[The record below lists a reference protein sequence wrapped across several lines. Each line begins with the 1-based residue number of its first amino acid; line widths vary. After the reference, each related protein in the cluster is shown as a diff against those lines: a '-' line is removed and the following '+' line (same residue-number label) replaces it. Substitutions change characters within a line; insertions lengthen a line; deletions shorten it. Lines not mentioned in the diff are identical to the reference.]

1 MAIGPFAPPVSQWF
15 ETTLGQ
21 PTPVQAEAWVKIK
34 AGGSVLLIAPTG
46 SGKTLAAFL
55 AGLDRLMFEPKPVT
69 SGVRLLYVS
78 PLKALAVD
86 VERNLRVP
94 LLGIEQMARDAGVA
108 VQVPSIA
115 VRSGDTP
122 AVERAR
128 FRRHPSDIL
137 ITTPESLYLLL
148 ASDASRH
155 LVSVETVILDEVH
168 SVLASKRG
176 AHLALSLERLQA
188 LRPGRPLQR
197 IGLSATVNPVEQAQ
211 TWLGGFD
218 VDAALKVQSRPVDVV
233 NAARPPRLELCV
245 EMPVQELPRSA
256 LPADQKSIWP
266 AIHRP
271 LLELVRQH
279 RSTLIFV
286 NNRGLAERMSA
297 DLNELCGEP
306 LVLAHHGAI
315 ARERRMQIEE
325 DLKRGRL
332 RGLVATSTL
341 ELGIDMGAIDLV
353 VQIESPPSVA
363 SGLQRIGRA
372 GHAVGGVSKGI
383 VFPKFRGDLLAAAA
397 AVQEMRRG
405 RVEALHFPRN
415 PLDVLAQQAV
425 AIVSM
430 GAIDKKEL
438 LRIVRGAGPFGQLSD
453 ASFDS
458 VIDMLSGRYPSDAFA
473 ELRPRLNW
481 DRATGILTP
490 RKGARR
496 LAIVNGGTIADR
508 GLYGVFLAGETG
520 ARSRRV
526 GELDEE
532 MVFESRTGDVFLLG
546 ASSWRIE
553 DITHDR
559 VLVSPAPGEPGRMPF
574 WHGDRPGRPLSLGKA
589 IGQLARELDESPD
602 EQAIEQLAARGL
614 APKAAQNLVRYL
626 REQREAVGQVPSD
639 RQIIVESFLDELGDF
654 RVCVLSPFGSRVHA
668 PWAIAAM
675 QLQRTRLDAEAQ
687 AVWFDDG
694 IVFRFG
700 RAKTPTLSLL
710 LPEELELDDLLQ
722 NGLASTPLF
731 SSHFRESAARA
742 LLLPR
747 RTPGRRMPLWAQRR
761 RGADLMRATAEFPDF
776 PIMLEA
782 MRECLSDVF
791 DLGGLREVLG
801 AIARGEIRTSMVETA
816 SPSPFS
822 ATLLFSYAGNF
833 IYAGDAPLAER
844 RAQALTVNQSQLREL
859 LGEVEL
865 RHLLDPEAI
874 AEVEQEVRRRTWI
887 LRGPDDVHDLLLTV
901 GELGESELTHWNADS
916 ADPNHT
922 LAWLRQLEQQRR
934 VLRVR
939 LNGMAADRSEPSNET
954 GSRRAAGTEV
964 VIAAEDA
971 RRYRELAEFALPPGF
986 PTEFMEPARD
996 ALGDLVARFAR
1007 THGPFRAASVT
1018 HAYPLSERAVVDK
1031 LRELERKARVTSGYF
1046 LPGGSGLEWCDVEVL
1061 RRIKQRSLARL
1072 RARVQP
1078 VKPEV
1083 YARFLIE
1090 WQGATQPRR
1099 GVDVLPSVLEQLQG
1113 TPLVASVLEKEI
1125 LPARVHDYRAGELDS
1140 LILSGEFIWL
1150 GLEPLGQSDGRIAI
1164 YPRDGFAA
1172 LATEREPAPGEL
1184 TEAVRRQLRERG
1196 ASFFEELLGGTGA
1209 FGPELLDALW
1219 LLVWSGEVTNDSL
1232 APLRARLFSA
1242 HAPQRRRPE
1251 RFGARR
1257 QRLPGSEGRWS
1268 LVERLRIGNSVTPT
1282 ERLMAM
1288 ARTLLARYGVLPSE
1302 ALVQEPFASFS
1313 EVYPVLKELEQ
1324 VGKVR
1329 RGFFVQ
1335 GLAATQ
1341 FAEPGADDRLR
1352 ILRDSSAAAT
1362 ALVLAATDPANPYGS
1377 VLPWPEGAMRPQ
1389 RAAAARVIIHDG
1401 RLLAYL
1407 SRTGNA
1413 LQTFVPEDEEG
1424 RAAVEPVIA
1433 AALKQLVDNLSQRSL
1448 ELKEIDGIRARDA
1461 RLGSALLQA
1470 GFTATSDGYF
1480 YVRGSKG

>member
-1 MAIGPFAPPVSQWF
+1 MTIGPFAPPTCQWF

-34 AGGSVLLIAPTG
+34 GGDSVLLIAPTG

-55 AGLDRLMFEPKPVT
+55 AGLDRLMFDPPPNA

-94 LLGIEQMARDAGVA
+94 LLGIEQLAKDAGVA
-108 VQVPSIA
+108 VRVPSIA

-128 FRRHPSDIL
+128 FRRHSADIL

-148 ASDASRH
+148 ASDAARH
-155 LVSVETVILDEVH
+155 LAAVETVIIDEVH

-176 AHLALSLERLQA
+176 AHLAISLERLES
-188 LRPGRPLQR
+188 LRRGARLQR

-211 TWLGGFD
+211 SWLGGFE
-218 VDAALKVQSRPVDVV
+218 VDATLQVRSRPVHVV
-233 NAARPPRLELCV
+233 NAARPPRLDLRV

-266 AIHRP
+266 AIHKP

-286 NNRGLAERMSA
+286 NNRGLAERLSA

-315 ARERRMQIEE
+315 ARERRVQIEE

-397 AVQEMRRG
+397 AVEEMRRG
-405 RVEALHFPRN
+405 QVESLHFPRN
-415 PLDVLAQQAV
+415 PLDVLAQQVV

-430 GAIDKKEL
+430 GAIDRKEL
-438 LRIVRGAGPFGQLSD
+438 FRMVRGAAPLSQLSE
-453 ASFDS
+453 ASFDA

-481 DRATGILTP
+481 DRSTGTLTP

-508 GLYGVFLAGETG
+508 GLYGVFLAGDTG

-553 DITHDR
+553 DITQDR

-574 WHGDRPGRPLSLGKA
+574 WHGDRAGRPLSFGRA
-589 IGQLARELDESPD
+589 VGQLARELDESAD
-602 EQAIEQLAARGL
+602 EPARERLVQRGL
-614 APKAAQNLVRYL
+614 APKAAENLVRYL
-626 REQREAVGQVPSD
+626 REQRDAVGRVPSD
-639 RQIIVESFLDELGDF
+639 REIVVESFLDELGDF

-675 QLQRTRLDAEAQ
+675 QMQRTRLDTETQ

-700 RAKTPTLSLL
+700 RAKTPALSLL
-710 LPEELELDDLLQ
+710 LPDELELDELLQ
-722 NGLASTPLF
+722 NGLASSPLF
-731 SSHFRESAARA
+731 ATYFRESAARA

-761 RGADLMRATAEFPDF
+761 RGADLMRATADFPDF
-776 PIMLEA
+776 PILLEA

-791 DLGGLREVLG
+791 DVGGLREVLS
-801 AIARGEIRTSMVETA
+801 AIRRGEVRTTLVETA

-833 IYAGDAPLAER
+833 IYSGDAPLAER

-874 AEVEQEVRRRTWI
+874 AEVEREVRRRTWI
-887 LRGPDDVHDLLLTV
+887 LRGRDDVHDLLATV
-901 GELGESELTHWNADS
+901 GELDERELAHWNEDAS
-916 ADPNHT
+916 GSVQV
-922 LAWLRQLEQQRR
+922 LAWLQELMTERR
-934 VLRVR
+934 VLQVR
-939 LNGMAADRSEPSNET
+939 LSQGANQAPDQASGVGRVAPT
-954 GSRRAAGTEV
+954 Y
-964 VIAAEDA
+964 IAAEDA
-971 RRYRELAEFALPPGF
+971 CRYQEVAQLEIPSGF
-986 PTEFMEPARD
+986 PPEFLEPVRD
-996 ALGDLVARFAR
+996 AVGDLVARFAR
-1007 THGPFRAASVT
+1007 THGPFRSSSVT
-1018 HAYPLSERAVVDK
+1018 DVYPLSEAVVLGK
-1031 LRELERKARVTSGYF
+1031 LRDLERQGRVTSGYF

-1090 WQGATQPRR
+1090 WQGAAQPRR
-1099 GVDVLPSVLEQLQG
+1099 GDDVLPTVLEQLQG
-1113 TPLVASVLEKEI
+1113 TALVASVLEREI
-1125 LPARVHDYRAGELDS
+1125 LPARVSDYRPSDLDS
-1140 LILSGEFIWL
+1140 LILSGDFVWL

-1164 YPRDGFAA
+1164 YPRGQFAQ
-1172 LATEREPAPGEL
+1172 LAAPREPASGEL
-1184 TEAVRRQLRERG
+1184 AEAVRRQLREHG
-1196 ASFFEELLGGTGA
+1196 ASFYEELLGGTGA
-1209 FGPELLDALW
+1209 FGPELLEALW
-1219 LLVWSGEVTNDSL
+1219 SLVWSGEVTNDSL
-1232 APLRARLFSA
+1232 APLRSRSFSA
-1242 HAPQRRRPE
+1242 QAPAKRRPE
-1251 RFGARR
+1251 RYRARR

-1268 LVERLRIGNSVTPT
+1268 LVERWRAGGAVTAT

-1288 ARTLLARYGVLPSE
+1288 AQTLLDRYGVLPSE
-1302 ALVQEPFASFS
+1302 AVAHEPFASFS
-1313 EVYPVLKELEQ
+1313 EIYPVLKELEQ
-1324 VGKVR
+1324 AGKLR
-1329 RGFFVQ
+1329 RGYFIE

-1352 ILRDSSAAAT
+1352 ILRESRDAPA

-1377 VLPWPEGAMRPQ
+1377 ILPWPESAARPQ
-1389 RAAAARVIIHDG
+1389 RAASARVIIHDG
-1401 RLLAYL
+1401 RLVAYL
-1407 SRTGNA
+1407 SRTGYG
-1413 LQTFVPEDEEG
+1413 LQTFLPADEEA
-1424 RAAVEPVIA
+1424 RPEIEKVVV
-1433 AALKQLVDNLSQRSL
+1433 AALKQLVDGFARRTL
-1448 ELKEIDGIRARDA
+1448 EIKEIDGGRAHDA
-1461 RLGSALLQA
+1461 QFGRALLAA

-1480 YVRGSKG
+1480 YVGGLKG